1 MEHDRKELIE
11 LIIYVL
17 QHIGTGSPE
26 NFGSNGPPTPL
37 GHGGSGNEHAP
48 LQRGLGLPCRI
59 WLLLV

>member
-26 NFGSNGPPTPL
+26 NFGSNGPPLHWGMVDPGTNMPL
-37 GHGGSGNEHAP
+37 CN
-48 LQRGLGLPCRI
+48 
-59 WLLLV
+59 VV